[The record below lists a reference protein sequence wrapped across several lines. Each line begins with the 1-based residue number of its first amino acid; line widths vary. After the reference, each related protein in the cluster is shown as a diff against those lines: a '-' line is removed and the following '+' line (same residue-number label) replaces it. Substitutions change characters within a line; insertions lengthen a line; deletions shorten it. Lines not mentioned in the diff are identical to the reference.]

1 MSDPFAISFAGIAG
15 TLFLAELTDKDA
27 LLLLTLASRSRALN
41 VFLAGATAFVCTTTL
56 FVALG
61 TLVIAVVP
69 ILWVRVA
76 GGVVMLSYGF
86 WEMKGLVGQRV
97 VEREEGAIEASGRGL
112 RSFLTMVGA
121 LALLDIAGDATE
133 VLTIVFV
140 AQYSDALLVFSAA
153 CVGLIAAAA
162 VETTLGN
169 RLGKLLTPT
178 RVRYVAIAVFLLLGS
193 FILLSTLL

>member
-1 MSDPFAISFAGIAG
+1 MSDPFAISFAGVAG

-27 LLLLTLASRSRALN
+27 LLLLTLATRTRALT
-41 VFLAGATAFVCTTTL
+41 VFLAGATAFVFTTTL

-61 TLVIAVVP
+61 ALVISVIP

-76 GGVVMLSYGF
+76 GGIVMLSYGA
-86 WEMKGLVGQRV
+86 WEMKGLVGQRAV
-97 VEREEGAIEASGRGL
+97 AKEEGVIEASGGGL
-112 RSFLTMVGA
+112 RAFLTMVGA

-153 CVGLIAAAA
+153 CVGLITAAA
-162 VETTLGN
+162 VQTALGS

-178 RVRYVAIAVFLLLGS
+178 RVRYVSIAVFLLLGS
-193 FILLSTLL
+193 FILISTLL